1 MQLKQKTNPAPPPI
15 TADITADWRRHP
27 VPRDHIIFFLEIFST
42 VPEDIIVLNP
52 NTSSYVQITG
62 GLAFLKGDKW

>member
-15 TADITADWRRHP
+15 TADIKLTGAGILCHG
-27 VPRDHIIFFLEIFST
+27 IISYFSNEIFPT

-52 NTSSYVQITG
+52 STSSYVQITG
-62 GLAFLKGDKW
+62 GLAFFKGDKC